1 MVLNLKIVPKSNCTS
16 FGDDQKFKKKITK
29 ISCTG
34 SEPEIINFL
43 YVDLGEVNW
52 ITTSFGFDV
61 RGFGLVDLY

>member
-43 YVDLGEVNW
+43 YVDLGEVN
-52 ITTSFGFDV
+52 
-61 RGFGLVDLY
+61 